1 MYGTPA
7 EPTEPKE
14 PADPA
19 ESAEPTEPALAEAM
33 RIEQAHLD
41 LLYRHLDTAR
51 ERAHRTSAGAHHG
64 AAAGGTHQARLE
76 REVRAREA
84 ARHAARL
91 DAVERGLCFGR
102 LDERDGTVHHIGRTG
117 LTDEAY
123 EPLLLDWRAP
133 AARPFYTATP
143 AHPGTV
149 VRRRHLHTEGRTVT
163 GLDDEALDLAGLD
176 ESGRR
181 ALVGEAALLAALA
194 RERTG
199 RMATAVATIQAEQD
213 RVIRSPLPGALVVQ
227 GGPGTGKTLA
237 ALHRAAYLLFTH
249 RAALER
255 RGVLV
260 IGPTT
265 GFLRY
270 IEEVLPALGET
281 EVVLRTVGELFP
293 DVTTARTDAPAT
305 AVAKGGPWMTEVL
318 RRAVAAHQSA
328 PAEGI
333 DLGDGLRVSA
343 RACAQARDAARGL
356 RAPHNRARTHYLRT
370 LLDALAIAQ
379 ALSLGRPYDEEEAH
393 YAPRE
398 LWAREDVRAALD
410 PLWPALTPR
419 QLVERLLTDGEL
431 LAEVAPEHAAALL
444 RPPGSPWTVEDVP
457 LLDEAAELL
466 GDLHP
471 TDRTGSATGFATET
485 STEAGAATEDEE
497 ELAFAQ
503 GVLTITGQTDDALL
517 DAAALAGRFRED
529 SPYRST
535 AERAGADRTWAYG
548 HVVVDEAQEL
558 SAMAWRT
565 VLRRIPTNSLTVVG
579 DLAQTGSPAG
589 ARSWAQMLDPHL
601 PGRWREERLTVN
613 YRTPE
618 PIMALA
624 AAVLR
629 TAAPGQQPPESARP
643 GTDRPRAV
651 PVPDGDFAAA
661 LAELPAPVG
670 TLGVIAPDGKAPAL
684 GALTVTAAKG
694 LEFDNVV
701 VVEPAALAPRDLYVA
716 LTRATRTLTLL
727 HHRPLPPELAGAL

>member
-1 MYGTPA
+1 MNGTPA
-7 EPTEPKE
+7 EPTEPAAPAE
-14 PADPA
+14 PADPV
-19 ESAEPTEPALAEAM
+19 LAEAL
-33 RIEQAHLD
+33 RTEQAHLD
-41 LLYRHLDTAR
+41 RLYTHLDAAR
-51 ERAHRTSAGAHHG
+51 ERAHRTSEGARHG
-64 AAAGGTHQARLE
+64 AAAGGTHQVRLE

-91 DAVERGLCFGR
+91 GAVERGLCFGR
-102 LDERDGTVHHIGRTG
+102 LDERDGTVHYIGRTG

-143 AHPGTV
+143 ARPGAV

-163 GLDDEALDLAGLD
+163 RLDDEALDLSGLG
-176 ESGRR
+176 ESGHRT
-181 ALVGEAALLAALA
+181 LVGEAALLAALA

-199 RMATAVATIQAEQD
+199 RMGAAVATIQAEQD

-293 DVTTARTDAPAT
+293 DVTTSRTDAPAT
-305 AVAKGGPWMTEVL
+305 AVAKGGPWMAEVL
-318 RRAVAAHQSA
+318 QRAVAAHQSA

-343 RACAQARDAARGL
+343 GACAQARSAARGL
-356 RAPHNRARTHYLRT
+356 RAPHNRARAHYLRT

-398 LWAREDVRAALD
+398 LWARAEVRAALD
-410 PLWPALTPR
+410 PLWPALTPQ
-419 QLVERLLTDGEL
+419 QLLERLLTDGEL
-431 LAEVAPEHAAALL
+431 LAQVAPEHTAALL
-444 RPPGSPWTVEDVP
+444 RPPGAPWTVEDVP

-466 GDLHP
+466 GELRP
-471 TDRTGSATGFATET
+471 TDRTGTANRTESAN
-485 STEAGAATEDEE
+485 EAEEAE

-503 GVLTITGQTDDALL
+503 GVLTITGQTDDVLL
-517 DAAALAGRFRED
+517 DAAALAGRFHD
-529 SPYRST
+529 DGPYRST

-558 SAMAWRT
+558 SAMAWRA

-579 DLAQTGSPAG
+579 DLAQAGSPAG

-601 PGRWREERLTVN
+601 SGRWREERLTVN
-613 YRTPE
+613 YRTPG

-629 TAAPGQQPPESARP
+629 TAAPDRQPPESVRP
-643 GTDRPRAV
+643 GTERPRAV
-651 PVPDGDFAAA
+651 PVPNGDFAAA
-661 LAELPAPVG
+661 LAELPTAVG
-670 TLGVIAPDGKAPAL
+670 TLGVIAANGTAAAP
-684 GALTVTAAKG
+684 GALTVAAARG

>member
-1 MYGTPA
+1 MNGPPA
-7 EPTEPKE
+7 T
-14 PADPA
+14 AGN
-19 ESAEPTEPALAEAM
+19 SSGALAEAL
-33 RIEQAHLD
+33 RTEQVHLDRLYARLDTVREQA
-41 LLYRHLDTAR
+41 R
-51 ERAHRTSAGAHHG
+51 RTRDGAHDG
-64 AAAGGTHQARLE
+64 AGAGGTHQARLE

-102 LDERDGTVHHIGRTG
+102 LDQRDGTVHYIGRVG
-117 LTDEAY
+117 LVDERY
-123 EPLLLDWRAP
+123 EPLLLDWRTP

-143 AHPGTV
+143 ASPGAV
-149 VRRRHLHTEGRTVT
+149 LRRRHLHTAGRTLT
-163 GLDDEALDLAGLD
+163 GLDDEALDLAALD

-181 ALVGEAALLAALA
+181 TLVGEAALLAALA
-194 RERTG
+194 RDRTG
-199 RMATAVATIQAEQD
+199 RMGTAVATIQAEQD

-237 ALHRAAYLLFTH
+237 ALHRVAYLLFTH

-255 RGVLV
+255 RGALV
-260 IGPTT
+260 IGPNP

-293 DVTTARTDAPAT
+293 DVTTALGDAPA
-305 AVAKGGPWMTEVL
+305 AAFAKGGSWMTEVL

-328 PAEGI
+328 PAEGL
-333 DLGDGLRVSA
+333 DLGEGLRVSA
-343 RACAQARDAARGL
+343 RACAEARDAARGL
-356 RAPHNRARTHYLRT
+356 RVPHNRARALYLRT

-379 ALSLGRPYDEEEAH
+379 ALALGRPYDEEEAH

-398 LWAREDVRAALD
+398 LWAREDVRAVLD
-410 PLWPALTPR
+410 PLWPALTPQ
-419 QLVERLLTDGEL
+419 QLLQRLLTEREL
-431 LAEVAPEHAAALL
+431 LAEVAPEHADALL
-444 RPPGSPWTVEDVP
+444 RPTDSPWTVEDVP

-466 GDLHP
+466 GEP
-471 TDRTGSATGFATET
+471 RPATEPD
-485 STEAGAATEDEE
+485 SGHDPDE
-497 ELAFAQ
+497 LDFAQ

-517 DAAALAGRFRED
+517 DAAALAGRFQD
-529 SPYRST
+529 DGPYRST

-589 ARSWAQMLDPHL
+589 ARSWAEMLDPHL

-624 AAVLR
+624 TAVLR
-629 TAAPGQQPPESARP
+629 TAAPDQQPPESVRP
-643 GTDRPRAV
+643 GTERPRAV
-651 PVPDGDFAAA
+651 LVPDRDFATA
-661 LAELPAPVG
+661 LAELPTPGG
-670 TLGVIAPDGKAPAL
+670 TLGVIAPDALAPAL

-694 LEFDNVV
+694 LEFDHVV
-701 VVEPAALAPRDLYVA
+701 VVEPANLSPRDRYVA

-727 HHRPLPPELAGAL
+727 HHRPLPPELAEALPPETP

>member
-1 MYGTPA
+1 MS
-7 EPTEPKE
+7 EPPVT
-14 PADPA
+14 ARDSSTLA
-19 ESAEPTEPALAEAM
+19 AAL
-33 RIEQAHLD
+33 RTEQAHLTR
-41 LLYRHLDTAR
+41 LYARLDTER
-51 ERAHRTSAGAHHG
+51 ERARRTADGAHDG
-64 AAAGGTHQARLE
+64 AGSGGTHQARLE

-91 DAVERGLCFGR
+91 EAVERGLCFGR
-102 LDERDGTVHHIGRTG
+102 LDERDGTVHYIGRTG
-117 LTDEAY
+117 LTDETY

-143 AHPGTV
+143 VHPGPV
-149 VRRRHLHTEGRTVT
+149 VRRRHLHTRGRTLT

-181 ALVGEAALLAALA
+181 TLVGEAALLAALD

-199 RMATAVATIQAEQD
+199 RMGTAVATIQAEQD
-213 RVIRSPLPGALVVQ
+213 RVIRSPLRGALVVQ

-260 IGPTT
+260 IGPNP

-281 EVVLRTVGELFP
+281 EVVLRTVAELLP
-293 DVTTARTDAPAT
+293 GLAATGTDDPA
-305 AVAKGGPWMTEVL
+305 AAFAKGGPWMAGVL
-318 RRAVAAHQSA
+318 RAAVAAHQTA
-328 PAEGI
+328 PAEGL
-333 DLGDGLRVSA
+333 DLGEGLRVSA
-343 RACAQARDAARGL
+343 RACAEARDAARGL
-356 RAPHNRARTHYLRT
+356 RLPHNRARAFYLGT
-370 LLDALAIAQ
+370 LLDALAIGQ
-379 ALSLGRPYDEEEAH
+379 ALTLGRPYDDEEAH

-398 LWAREDVRAALD
+398 LWERPDVRAALD
-410 PLWPALTPR
+410 PLWPRLTPQ
-419 QLVERLLTDGEL
+419 QLLERLLTDREL
-431 LAEVAPEHAAALL
+431 LASAAPEHATALL
-444 RPPGSPWTVEDVP
+444 RPPGSEWTAEDVP

-466 GDLHP
+466 GAEGPSAP
-471 TDRTGSATGFATET
+471 TGQDP
-485 STEAGAATEDEE
+485 D

-517 DAAALAGRFRED
+517 DSAALAERFRD
-529 SPYRST
+529 DGPYRST
-535 AERAGADRTWAYG
+535 AERAAADRTWAYG

-558 SAMAWRT
+558 SAMAWRA
-565 VLRRIPTNSLTVVG
+565 VLRRVPTTSLTIVG

-589 ARSWAQMLDPHL
+589 ARSWAETLDPHL

-618 PIMALA
+618 PVMALA

-629 TAAPGQQPPESARP
+629 TAVPGHRPPESIRP
-643 GTDRPRAV
+643 GTERPRAV
-651 PVPDGDFAAA
+651 RVPAGGFAAA
-661 LAELPAPVG
+661 LARLPVGPG
-670 TLGVIAPDGKAPAL
+670 TLGVIAPDAL
-684 GALTVTAAKG
+684 ATELDALTVADAKG
-694 LEFDNVV
+694 LEFDAVV

-716 LTRATRTLTLL
+716 LTRTTRSLTLL
-727 HHRPLPPELAGAL
+727 HHRPLPPELAGLL

>member
-1 MYGTPA
+1 
-7 EPTEPKE
+7 
-14 PADPA
+14 
-19 ESAEPTEPALAEAM
+19 
-33 RIEQAHLD
+33 
-41 LLYRHLDTAR
+41 
-51 ERAHRTSAGAHHG
+51 
-64 AAAGGTHQARLE
+64 
-76 REVRAREA
+76 
-84 ARHAARL
+84 
-91 DAVERGLCFGR
+91 
-102 LDERDGTVHHIGRTG
+102 
-117 LTDEAY
+117 
-123 EPLLLDWRAP
+123 
-133 AARPFYTATP
+133 
-143 AHPGTV
+143 
-149 VRRRHLHTEGRTVT
+149 TEGRTLT

-181 ALVGEAALLAALA
+181 ALVGEAALLAALD

-213 RVIRSPLPGALVVQ
+213 RVIRAPLPGALVVQ

-255 RGVLV
+255 RGILV
-260 IGPTT
+260 IGPNS

-293 DVTTARTDAPAT
+293 GVTATGTDAPAT
-305 AVAKGGPWMTEVL
+305 AVAKGGPWMADAL

-328 PAEGI
+328 PAGGL
-333 DLGDGLRVSA
+333 DLGEGLRVSA

-356 RAPHNRARTHYLRT
+356 RVPHNRARTFYLRT

-398 LWAREDVRAALD
+398 LWAREEVRAALD
-410 PLWPALTPR
+410 PLWPALTP
-419 QLVERLLTDGEL
+419 QLLLERLLTDREL
-431 LAEVAPEHAAALL
+431 LAEAAPEHAAALL
-444 RPPGSPWTVEDVP
+444 RPPDSPWTAEDVP

-466 GDLHP
+466 GGP
-471 TDRTGSATGFATET
+471 DRAGGSEQDHEHDA
-485 STEAGAATEDEE
+485 DE
-497 ELAFAQ
+497 LSFAQ
-503 GVLTITGQTDDALL
+503 GVLTITGQTGDALL
-517 DAAALAGRFRED
+517 DAAALAERFRD
-529 SPYRST
+529 DGPYRST

-565 VLRRIPTNSLTVVG
+565 VLRRVPTNSLTIVG

-589 ARSWAQMLDPHL
+589 AHSWAEMLDPHL

-613 YRTPE
+613 YRTPA

-629 TAAPGQQPPESARP
+629 TAAPDQRPPESIRP
-643 GTDRPRAV
+643 GIEQPRAV
-651 PVPDGDFAAA
+651 PVPDRDFAAA
-661 LAELPAPVG
+661 LAELPTVAG
-670 TLGVIAPDGKAPAL
+670 TLGVIAPDALAPGL

-694 LEFDNVV
+694 LEFDHVV
-701 VVEPAALAPRDLYVA
+701 VVEPAELGPRERYVA

-727 HHRPLPPELAGAL
+727 HHRPLPPELAEAL

>member
-1 MYGTPA
+1 MNELPA
-7 EPTEPKE
+7 T
-14 PADPA
+14 AGHSGD
-19 ESAEPTEPALAEAM
+19 ALAEALHT
-33 RIEQAHLD
+33 EQARLTT
-41 LLYRHLDTAR
+41 LYARLDTVR
-51 ERAHRTSAGAHHG
+51 ERAHRTADGAHDG
-64 AAAGGTHQARLE
+64 AGPGGTHQARLE
-76 REVRAREA
+76 RAVRAREA

-102 LDERDGTVHHIGRTG
+102 LDERDGTVHYIGRTG

-143 AHPGTV
+143 ADPGPV
-149 VRRRHLHTEGRTVT
+149 VRRRHLHTRGRTLT
-163 GLDDEALDLAGLD
+163 GLDDEALDLAGPD
-176 ESGRR
+176 DSGRR
-181 ALVGEAALLAALA
+181 GLVGEAALLAALG

-199 RMATAVATIQAEQD
+199 RMGSAVATIQTEQD
-213 RVIRSPLPGALVVQ
+213 RVIRSPLRGALVVQ
-227 GGPGTGKTLA
+227 GGPGTGKTLT

-260 IGPTT
+260 IGPNP

-270 IEEVLPALGET
+270 IDEVLPALGEA
-281 EVVLRTVGELFP
+281 EVVLRTVGELLP
-293 DVTTARTDAPAT
+293 GITATGSDAPAA
-305 AVAKGGPWMTEVL
+305 AVAKGGPWMAGVL
-318 RRAVAAHQSA
+318 RRALAAHQSA
-328 PAEGI
+328 PADGL
-333 DLGDGLRVSA
+333 DLGEGLTVSA

-356 RAPHNRARTHYLRT
+356 RIPHNRARAFYLRT

-393 YAPRE
+393 HAPRE
-398 LWAREDVRAALD
+398 LWARADVRAALD
-410 PLWPALTPR
+410 PLWPLLTPQ
-419 QLVERLLTDGEL
+419 QLLERLLGDGEL
-431 LAEVAPEHAAALL
+431 LAEAAPEHAAALL
-444 RPPGSPWTVEDVP
+444 RQPGSPWTAEDVP

-466 GDLHP
+466 GEDGP
-471 TDRTGSATGFATET
+471 SAPYTAPATAEET
-485 STEAGAATEDEE
+485 DEE
-497 ELAFAQ
+497 SELAFAQ

-517 DAAALAGRFRED
+517 DSAALAERFRD
-529 SPYRST
+529 DGPYRST
-535 AERAGADRTWAYG
+535 AERAAADRTWAYG

-565 VLRRIPTNSLTVVG
+565 VLRRVPSCSLTIVG

-589 ARSWAQMLDPHL
+589 ARSWAGMLDPHL

-629 TAAPGQQPPESARP
+629 AAEPGMRPPESVRP
-643 GTDRPRAV
+643 GSEHPRAV

-661 LAELPAPVG
+661 LARLPAAAG
-670 TLGVIAPDGKAPAL
+670 TTGVIAPDGLAEEL
-684 GALTVTAAKG
+684 GALTVAAAKG
-694 LEFDNVV
+694 LEFDAVV
-701 VVEPAALAPRDLYVA
+701 VVEPAALAPRDRYVA
-716 LTRATRTLTLL
+716 LTRATRALTLL
-727 HHRPLPPELAGAL
+727 HHRPLPPELAELL

>member
-1 MYGTPA
+1 MNGTPA
-7 EPTEPKE
+7 STW
-14 PADPA
+14 
-19 ESAEPTEPALAEAM
+19 SSSGALAEAL
-33 RIEQAHLD
+33 RTEQVHLDRLYARLDTVREQARRTRD
-41 LLYRHLDTAR
+41 GAR
-51 ERAHRTSAGAHHG
+51 DGAG
-64 AAAGGTHQARLE
+64 AGGTHQARLE

-84 ARHAARL
+84 ARRAARL

-102 LDERDGTVHHIGRTG
+102 LDQRDGTVHYIGRVG
-117 LTDEAY
+117 LVDERY

-143 AHPGTV
+143 ANPGAV
-149 VRRRHLHTEGRTVT
+149 LRRRHLHTAGRTLT
-163 GLDDEALDLAGLD
+163 GLDDEALDLAALD

-181 ALVGEAALLAALA
+181 TLVGEAALLAALA
-194 RERTG
+194 REHTG
-199 RMATAVATIQAEQD
+199 RMGAAVATIQAEQD

-260 IGPTT
+260 IGPNP

-281 EVVLRTVGELFP
+281 EVVLRTVGDLFP
-293 DVTTARTDAPAT
+293 DVTTALGDTPA
-305 AVAKGGPWMTEVL
+305 AAFAKGGPWMTEVL

-328 PAEGI
+328 PAEGL
-333 DLGDGLRVSA
+333 DLGEGLRVSA
-343 RACAQARDAARGL
+343 RACAEARDAARGL
-356 RAPHNRARTHYLRT
+356 RVPHNRARAFYLRT

-379 ALSLGRPYDEEEAH
+379 ALALGRPYDEEEAH

-398 LWAREDVRAALD
+398 LWAREDVHAALD
-410 PLWPALTPR
+410 PLWPALTPQ
-419 QLVERLLTDGEL
+419 QLLQRLLTDREL
-431 LAEVAPEHAAALL
+431 LAEVAPEHADALL
-444 RPPGSPWTVEDVP
+444 RPADSPWTVEDVP

-466 GDLHP
+466 GGPH
-471 TDRTGSATGFATET
+471 SATEPD
-485 STEAGAATEDEE
+485 SDHDPDE
-497 ELAFAQ
+497 LDFAQ

-517 DAAALAGRFRED
+517 DAAALAERFQD
-529 SPYRST
+529 DGPYRST

-589 ARSWAQMLDPHL
+589 ARSWAEMLDPHL

-629 TAAPGQQPPESARP
+629 TAAPDQQPPESVRP
-643 GTDRPRAV
+643 GTERPRAV
-651 PVPDGDFAAA
+651 LIQDRDFAAA
-661 LAELPAPVG
+661 LAELPMPGG
-670 TLGVIAPDGKAPAL
+670 TLGVIAPDALAPAL

-694 LEFDNVV
+694 LEFDHVV
-701 VVEPAALAPRDLYVA
+701 VVEPADLSPRERYVA

-727 HHRPLPPELAGAL
+727 HHRPLPPELAEALSPETP